1 MGHAQ
6 DGMAANGIGQRNG
19 ETASLELLL
28 RRLDGLQNNVS
39 GVNRRLV
46 TLEGNLANRVGT
58 LEARMAELEGRTE
71 ELAECIRAL
80 STGVNSLILL
90 VERIAKPQGLKEPPL
105 MEDC

>member
-1 MGHAQ
+1 
-6 DGMAANGIGQRNG
+6 
-19 ETASLELLL
+19 
-28 RRLDGLQNNVS
+28 
-39 GVNRRLV
+39 
-46 TLEGNLANRVGT
+46 
-58 LEARMAELEGRTE
+58 MAELEGRTE